1 MVADLNDLYPSSQ
14 GWDQGLLDMCV
25 GEKRKL
31 QIPSELAY
39 GKRGAG
45 GSIPPDAALVFE
57 GEQTYS
63 KGLLKICH
71 LTTSL

>member
-1 MVADLNDLYPSSQ
+1 MKQ

-31 QIPSELAY
+31 QIPSELGY

-45 GSIPPDAALVFE
+45 GAIPPDATLVFE
-57 GEQTYS
+57 GES
-63 KGLLKICH
+63 SCSCL
-71 LTTSL
+71 